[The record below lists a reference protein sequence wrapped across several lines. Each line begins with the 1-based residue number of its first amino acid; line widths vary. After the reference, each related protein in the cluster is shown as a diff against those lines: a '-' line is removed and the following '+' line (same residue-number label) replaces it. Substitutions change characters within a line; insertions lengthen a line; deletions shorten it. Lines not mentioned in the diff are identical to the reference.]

1 MCVISLVLR
10 IVRLVQM
17 RENHVFAN
25 GVCSRLLLVDVWTYS
40 ETVLVQLF
48 HMTSSS
54 VIILYYSWYIVV
66 YSVAH

>member
-1 MCVISLVLR
+1 ML
-10 IVRLVQM
+10 
-17 RENHVFAN
+17 ENHVFAN

-48 HMTSSS
+48 HVTRSS

>member
-1 MCVISLVLR
+1 MLG
-10 IVRLVQM
+10 
-17 RENHVFAN
+17 NHVFAN

-48 HMTSSS
+48 HVTSSS